1 MTMTG
6 EEYQELRNRFRRVFE
21 AKWDRSEL
29 ANYEDLREK
38 FAFHMAD
45 AARNFKALA
54 EAYVSSPSCD
64 TECLSERTEMFFYDC
79 LPHLMA
85 AAQIYDEIP
94 QVFEEQKGVHDW
106 ESFVDDASPAEGEKR
121 SELFSRP

>member
-1 MTMTG
+1 MDHAT
-6 EEYQELRNRFRRVFE
+6 YQTLRHRFRQVFE

-29 ANYEDLREK
+29 ENYDELREK

-45 AARNFKALA
+45 VAHHLSALA
-54 EAYVSSPSCD
+54 EVYSKPDACD
-64 TECLSERTEMFFYDC
+64 VKCLTDRAEMFFNDC

-106 ESFVDDASPAEGEKR
+106 KSFRESQMAD
-121 SELFSRP
+121 